1 MEMNHKAAE
10 RAELLARKSYGETG
24 QCPDCQQED
33 APLRHLLSPAHDALL
48 AASERP
54 ETFWHRQQAA
64 IRSRIVMAKTS
75 QQPVWGFL
83 VAASVLILLTMLL
96 LPPDRVNPVAATEMD
111 TDDELLVAV
120 EQVVQTHVPDALA
133 PASLLS
139 EDTTRLTQNPSKE
152 SPNAN

>member
-1 MEMNHKAAE
+1 M
-10 RAELLARKSYGETG
+10 
-24 QCPDCQQED
+24 
-33 APLRHLLSPAHDALL
+33 
-48 AASERP
+48 
-54 ETFWHRQQAA
+54 
-64 IRSRIVMAKTS
+64 
-75 QQPVWGFL
+75 
-83 VAASVLILLTMLL
+83 AASVLILLTMLL